1 MKKITKVRVVFLLI
15 VICFL
20 CQGCAKQENKSTN
33 KNENLK
39 LSVNEEKKLIKDAE
53 KRLKTGMNETL
64 KEVKYDPEYYK
75 KINYKTR
82 DQFIKEIV
90 SEKFQK
96 KYSTDQIV
104 ILQAYYKDAGEVD
117 SMIYGKDSKTGTWK
131 YLQRFR

>member
-1 MKKITKVRVVFLLI
+1 MKKTTKVSTLLLFI
-15 VICFL
+15 MICFL
-20 CQGCAKQENKSTN
+20 CQGCTKKENKVKNNN
-33 KNENLK
+33 KILK
-39 LSVNEEKKLIKDAE
+39 LSAHEEKKLIKDAE
-53 KRLKTGMNETL
+53 KRLKNDMNETL

-75 KINYKTR
+75 KINYKSR

-104 ILQAYYKDAGEVD
+104 ILQAYYKDTGEVD